1 MVYNKHTFLGVFMKT
16 CKECGI
22 EKPMTEYY
30 AHKEMADGH
39 LNKCKS
45 CVRSRVSRHMILN
58 ADYYKE
64 YDKKRANLP
73 HRVEARKAYLKTESG
88 KLARKKAH
96 QNYKENYPL
105 RKAATIIVN
114 NAVRDGRLEK
124 QPCLM
129 CGDIAQAHHPDYS
142 RPLDVVWLCVKHH
155 NEAHAITKELLC

>member
-45 CVRSRVSRHMILN
+45 CVRHRVSIHAKNN

-73 HRVEARKAYLKTESG
+73 HRVEARKAYLKTEAG
-88 KLARKKAH
+88 KLSRKKAH
-96 QNYKENYPL
+96 ENYKKNYPL
-105 RKAATIIVN
+105 RKAAQIITA
-114 NAVRDGRLEK
+114 NAIRDGRLTK
-124 QPCLM
+124 QPCFI
-129 CGDIAQAHHPDYS
+129 CGENAQAHHPDYL
-142 RPLDVVWLCVKHH
+142 RPLDVMWLCVKHH
-155 NEAHAITKELLC
+155 NETHALTKGL